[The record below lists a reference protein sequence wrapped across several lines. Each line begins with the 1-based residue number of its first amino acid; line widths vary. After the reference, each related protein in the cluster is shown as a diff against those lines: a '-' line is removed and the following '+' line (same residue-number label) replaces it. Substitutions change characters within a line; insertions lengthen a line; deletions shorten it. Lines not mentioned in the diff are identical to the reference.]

1 MRKLASIKTINNI
14 QPIENADR
22 IELASVGGWGVVVA
36 KNVNHSVG
44 DKVVYCEIDSFLP
57 IEPEFEFLRKTSYKK
72 MSGGSEGFRL
82 KSIHMRGTL
91 SQGLIIP
98 LQDAI
103 DIIKRKNG
111 EVDSEMIQLGND
123 VTELLGIKKYEKPIP
138 PQLEGVKRGDFPSF
152 LIKTDAERIQNL
164 TDDYSYFNESEWER
178 TEKLDGA
185 SATFYLHDNIF
196 GVCSRNI
203 DLEESN
209 TNTYWKVAK
218 ELNIEEKLRDYFG
231 MTPVGIQGEIIGEGI
246 QKNIYGIKG
255 HTIRIFGGVDIITK
269 KQISPRVLKILCSHI
284 DLEYVPVIDSN
295 ISLSISSPSDIK
307 KLIELADG
315 KSQLNE
321 NTNRE
326 GLVYQSLDGSKKFKT
341 ISNSF
346 LT

>member
-44 DKVVYCEIDSFLP
+44 DK
-57 IEPEFEFLRKTSYKK
+57 
-72 MSGGSEGFRL
+72 
-82 KSIHMRGTL
+82 
-91 SQGLIIP
+91 
-98 LQDAI
+98 
-103 DIIKRKNG
+103 
-111 EVDSEMIQLGND
+111 
-123 VTELLGIKKYEKPIP
+123 
-138 PQLEGVKRGDFPSF
+138 
-152 LIKTDAERIQNL
+152 
-164 TDDYSYFNESEWER
+164 
-178 TEKLDGA
+178 
-185 SATFYLHDNIF
+185 
-196 GVCSRNI
+196 
-203 DLEESN
+203 
-209 TNTYWKVAK
+209 
-218 ELNIEEKLRDYFG
+218 
-231 MTPVGIQGEIIGEGI
+231 
-246 QKNIYGIKG
+246 
-255 HTIRIFGGVDIITK
+255 
-269 KQISPRVLKILCSHI
+269 KILCSHI